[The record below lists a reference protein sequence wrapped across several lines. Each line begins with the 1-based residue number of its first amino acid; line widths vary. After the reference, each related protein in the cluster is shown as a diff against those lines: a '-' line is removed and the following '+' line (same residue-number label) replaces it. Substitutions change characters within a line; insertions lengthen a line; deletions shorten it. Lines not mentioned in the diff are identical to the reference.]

1 MKTFI
6 RIVLG
11 QANLNSIYVIM
22 TLAYMIV
29 NLHCQLDCINI
40 TNETWLRWCRE
51 GVSRGLPNK
60 SRLSLNVGASS
71 YVLNKKEAT
80 GFHLSTP

>member
-1 MKTFI
+1 MKAFI
-6 RIVLG
+6 RIVLD

-40 TNETWLRWCRE
+40 TNETWLRWCCE
-51 GVSRGLPNK
+51 GVSRGLPKK
-60 SRLSLNVGASS
+60 SRLTLNVGASS
-71 YVLNKKEAT
+71 HGLNKKKAT
-80 GFHLSTP
+80 